1 MIRSER
7 PLRVSN
13 CCTLKCETGVSMY
26 GERLIGDGGMSLN
39 IVFKRS
45 CKRRSAA
52 LALPRLQ
59 GSVLVRPIRE
69 QAGRALLR
77 G

>member
-1 MIRSER
+1 
-7 PLRVSN
+7 
-13 CCTLKCETGVSMY
+13 MY

-52 LALPRLQ
+52 LALRRLQ
-59 GSVLVRPIRE
+59 VSVLVRPIRE
-69 QAGRALLR
+69 QAGGAPLR